1 MVLVGWW
8 NQKGE
13 GVESEGSG
21 DRVIMEFLRRFERR
35 VNQAGRFSIFAQ
47 ILSF

>member
-21 DRVIMEFLRRFERR
+21 DRVIKKRKLGED
-35 VNQAGRFSIFAQ
+35 G
-47 ILSF
+47 ILEKI